1 MKFGLAFSS
10 TFVLITS
17 LGCATTPLPQD
28 RVTSLHAS
36 IRSAEEVGAK
46 KHPQAALHLE
56 LAEEELARAKQ
67 LSSMGNSD
75 RAALFLQRA
84 TIDAELALAIARE
97 EEAKVEAERAHVAVR
112 RIQGETP

>member
-1 MKFGLAFSS
+1 MKFGLAFLS
-10 TFVLITS
+10 TLVLLTI
-17 LGCATTPLPQD
+17 GCATTPLPQD

-56 LAEEELARAKQ
+56 LAEKELARAKQ
-67 LSSMGNSD
+67 LNSIGDTD
-75 RAALFLQRA
+75 RALLFLQRA
-84 TIDAELALAIARE
+84 TIDAELAMAIARKQ
-97 EEAKVEAERAHVAVR
+97 EAKVETARAKVAVR